1 MQKTGVEGEHL
12 ILLLE
17 DHQLLEPTYL
27 ELVNSLL
34 SSGEIP
40 GLFTAEELEP
50 LLSPLKDLA
59 ADKGFLGPA
68 SLFDCSPLASLTT
81 SFAGLLLSV

>member
-34 SSGEIP
+34 SSQISQKSLLA
-40 GLFTAEELEP
+40 LFSTCGSNSSHQEN
-50 LLSPLKDLA
+50 
-59 ADKGFLGPA
+59 FL
-68 SLFDCSPLASLTT
+68 
-81 SFAGLLLSV
+81 